1 MNYEEDFVSYYD
13 IFVDDD
19 VVHYGT
25 KRHSG
30 RYPWGSGEN
39 PYQHSGDFLARVKQL
54 RAENITFVE
63 NGKVLTGEN
72 AIAASLGLNS
82 GVYRKILAVEQA
94 EERMRTVSDVKKLK
108 AEGLSNGEIAKRLGL
123 KNESTVRGLLDED
136 AERRMMSA
144 HNTADFIRKQI
155 EEKGIIMVGT
165 GVERELGNLS
175 SEKLQQA
182 LYILERE
189 GYPVYNS
196 SVNQATNP
204 DQKTNLQVICP
215 KGTPYKDSYDYS
227 KIHSITDYAT
237 NDDGET
243 FHAYKYPNSV
253 DSKRV
258 QIKYAEDG
266 GVDRDGVIELR
277 RGVPDLSLGNANY
290 AQVRI
295 LVDGTHYLK
304 GMAVYSDD
312 LPEGV
317 DIRFNTNKSKG
328 TPMLGP
334 KDNTV
339 LKPIKKDDPDNPFGA
354 YIKPNGQSY
363 YVNEKGEKVLSP
375 INKMREEGDW
385 ADYSA
390 KLPSQFL
397 GKQNIKLINRQ
408 LNLAK
413 ADKQSEF
420 DDIMSVS
427 NPTLRKYLLD
437 SFAKDCDS
445 ASYHLQAAALPRQK
459 YHVLLPVPSLKDN
472 EIYAPGYEDGE
483 EVCLVRF
490 PHGGIFEIPKLKVN
504 NKNKEGAKLI
514 GADSPDGVGINSKV
528 AQQLSG
534 ADYDGDTALVIP
546 TGKNGINISYSKPLE
561 QLKGFDPHVEY
572 AARPGMKVM
581 TKAGTQKEMGVITNL
596 IIDMTI
602 EGAGEDEI
610 ARAVKHSMVV
620 IDAEKHKLDYK
631 RSEYENDIDGL
642 KRKWQKKPDGSY
654 GAAATLLSRAKS
666 QQTVDKRQGSPTI
679 NPETGELI
687 WKTADD
693 LYYEVKKK
701 DPVTGKKTI
710 PTGKF
715 KKRTQR
721 SNKML
726 ETSDARTLI
735 SEYNT
740 PQEQAYADYANKMK
754 SLANQARL
762 EIVHTKDMKYDPVAK
777 STYQKE
783 YDSLMAQLAKA
794 KLNDPRE
801 RMAQVA
807 TAAKV
812 QSLINDNP
820 DLADDKKQL
829 RKIRQRELTKA
840 RLHVGAKRVPI
851 TISDREWEAI
861 QKGAI
866 SASKLNSILKYTD
879 TDRLKDL
886 SMPKERKQL
895 RPWQINKMKT
905 MAASNN
911 YTLVEIAKALG
922 VSSATVGKYLKD
934 RDYERKESA
943 TDASID
949 DYYEG

>member
-94 EERMRTVSDVKKLK
+94 EERMRTVADVKKLK

-253 DSKRV
+253 DSKRI
-258 QIKYAEDG
+258 QIKYAEEG

-375 INKMREEGDW
+375 INKMREE
-385 ADYSA
+385 
-390 KLPSQFL
+390 
-397 GKQNIKLINRQ
+397 
-408 LNLAK
+408 
-413 ADKQSEF
+413 
-420 DDIMSVS
+420 
-427 NPTLRKYLLD
+427 
-437 SFAKDCDS
+437 
-445 ASYHLQAAALPRQK
+445 
-459 YHVLLPVPSLKDN
+459 
-472 EIYAPGYEDGE
+472 
-483 EVCLVRF
+483 
-490 PHGGIFEIPKLKVN
+490 
-504 NKNKEGAKLI
+504 
-514 GADSPDGVGINSKV
+514 
-528 AQQLSG
+528 
-534 ADYDGDTALVIP
+534 
-546 TGKNGINISYSKPLE
+546 
-561 QLKGFDPHVEY
+561 
-572 AARPGMKVM
+572 
-581 TKAGTQKEMGVITNL
+581 
-596 IIDMTI
+596 
-602 EGAGEDEI
+602 
-610 ARAVKHSMVV
+610 
-620 IDAEKHKLDYK
+620 
-631 RSEYENDIDGL
+631 
-642 KRKWQKKPDGSY
+642 
-654 GAAATLLSRAKS
+654 
-666 QQTVDKRQGSPTI
+666 
-679 NPETGELI
+679 
-687 WKTADD
+687 
-693 LYYEVKKK
+693 
-701 DPVTGKKTI
+701 
-710 PTGKF
+710 
-715 KKRTQR
+715 
-721 SNKML
+721 
-726 ETSDARTLI
+726 
-735 SEYNT
+735 
-740 PQEQAYADYANKMK
+740 
-754 SLANQARL
+754 
-762 EIVHTKDMKYDPVAK
+762 
-777 STYQKE
+777 
-783 YDSLMAQLAKA
+783 
-794 KLNDPRE
+794 
-801 RMAQVA
+801 
-807 TAAKV
+807 
-812 QSLINDNP
+812 
-820 DLADDKKQL
+820 
-829 RKIRQRELTKA
+829 
-840 RLHVGAKRVPI
+840 
-851 TISDREWEAI
+851 
-861 QKGAI
+861 
-866 SASKLNSILKYTD
+866 
-879 TDRLKDL
+879 
-886 SMPKERKQL
+886 
-895 RPWQINKMKT
+895 
-905 MAASNN
+905 
-911 YTLVEIAKALG
+911 
-922 VSSATVGKYLKD
+922 
-934 RDYERKESA
+934 
-943 TDASID
+943 
-949 DYYEG
+949 

>member
-1 MNYEEDFVSYYD
+1 
-13 IFVDDD
+13 
-19 VVHYGT
+19 
-25 KRHSG
+25 
-30 RYPWGSGEN
+30 
-39 PYQHSGDFLARVKQL
+39 
-54 RAENITFVE
+54 
-63 NGKVLTGEN
+63 
-72 AIAASLGLNS
+72 
-82 GVYRKILAVEQA
+82 
-94 EERMRTVSDVKKLK
+94 
-108 AEGLSNGEIAKRLGL
+108 
-123 KNESTVRGLLDED
+123 
-136 AERRMMSA
+136 
-144 HNTADFIRKQI
+144 
-155 EEKGIIMVGT
+155 
-165 GVERELGNLS
+165 
-175 SEKLQQA
+175 
-182 LYILERE
+182 
-189 GYPVYNS
+189 
-196 SVNQATNP
+196 
-204 DQKTNLQVICP
+204 
-215 KGTPYKDSYDYS
+215 
-227 KIHSITDYAT
+227 
-237 NDDGET
+237 
-243 FHAYKYPNSV
+243 
-253 DSKRV
+253 
-258 QIKYAEDG
+258 
-266 GVDRDGVIELR
+266 
-277 RGVPDLSLGNANY
+277 
-290 AQVRI
+290 
-295 LVDGTHYLK
+295 
-304 GMAVYSDD
+304 
-312 LPEGV
+312 
-317 DIRFNTNKSKG
+317 
-328 TPMLGP
+328 
-334 KDNTV
+334 
-339 LKPIKKDDPDNPFGA
+339 
-354 YIKPNGQSY
+354 
-363 YVNEKGEKVLSP
+363 
-375 INKMREEGDW
+375 
-385 ADYSA
+385 
-390 KLPSQFL
+390 
-397 GKQNIKLINRQ
+397 
-408 LNLAK
+408 
-413 ADKQSEF
+413 
-420 DDIMSVS
+420 
-427 NPTLRKYLLD
+427 
-437 SFAKDCDS
+437 
-445 ASYHLQAAALPRQK
+445 
-459 YHVLLPVPSLKDN
+459 
-472 EIYAPGYEDGE
+472 
-483 EVCLVRF
+483 
-490 PHGGIFEIPKLKVN
+490 
-504 NKNKEGAKLI
+504 
-514 GADSPDGVGINSKV
+514 
-528 AQQLSG
+528 
-534 ADYDGDTALVIP
+534 
-546 TGKNGINISYSKPLE
+546 
-561 QLKGFDPHVEY
+561 
-572 AARPGMKVM
+572 
-581 TKAGTQKEMGVITNL
+581 MGVITNL

-801 RMAQVA
+801 RMAQVT

-911 YTLVEIAKALG
+911 YTLIEIAKALG

-934 RDYERKESA
+934 RDYERKESE